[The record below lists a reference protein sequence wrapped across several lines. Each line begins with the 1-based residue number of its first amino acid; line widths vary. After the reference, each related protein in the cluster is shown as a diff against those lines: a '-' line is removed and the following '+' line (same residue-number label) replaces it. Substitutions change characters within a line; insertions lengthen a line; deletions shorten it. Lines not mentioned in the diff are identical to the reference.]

1 MSLVYLQG
9 LSLGGGLIVAIGA
22 QNAHVLRMGLSRRH
36 ALLTAAVC
44 ALCDAA
50 LIAAGLAGMG
60 ALLAGSP
67 GWLALARWGGAA
79 YLAWFAWRA
88 LRAAFAPGALAAGA
102 DAGMGWRQALATAL
116 GFSLLNPHVY
126 LDTVLLLG
134 SVGAQHPWPD
144 RGAFGLGAVTASF
157 LWFFSLAG
165 AAHALAPWFARP
177 AFWRAI
183 DLITALV
190 MGALAVGLASGAL
203 GG

>member
-1 MSLVYLQG
+1 AG
-9 LSLGGGLIVAIGA
+9 F
-22 QNAHVLRMGLSRRH
+22 
-36 ALLTAAVC
+36 AA
-44 ALCDAA
+44 
-50 LIAAGLAGMG
+50 
-60 ALLAGSP
+60 
-67 GWLALARWGGAA
+67 
-79 YLAWFAWRA
+79 
-88 LRAAFAPGALAAGA
+88 GALAAGA